1 MPPPDP
7 LEWAKHPKSQAALH
21 HIRRHMKHD
30 RRLKAIFD
38 ELVEIK
44 ACTAA
49 GGLLCRW
56 NGHRWV
62 NN

>member
-1 MPPPDP
+1 
-7 LEWAKHPKSQAALH
+7 
-21 HIRRHMKHD
+21 MKHD

-49 GGLLCRW
+49 GVLLCRW
-56 NGHRWV
+56 NGHKWV